1 MNNQQQ
7 PYSANRFK
15 CELKP
20 MQTDKLKAV
29 AEYYGYT
36 NLTHTVNVVID
47 SLYKALKLDEKE
59 ANDK

>member
-1 MNNQQQ
+1 MNNQQ
-7 PYSANRFK
+7 PYTANRFK
-15 CELKP
+15 CEMKP
-20 MQTDKLKAV
+20 EQTARLKAV

-59 ANDK
+59 TKPN